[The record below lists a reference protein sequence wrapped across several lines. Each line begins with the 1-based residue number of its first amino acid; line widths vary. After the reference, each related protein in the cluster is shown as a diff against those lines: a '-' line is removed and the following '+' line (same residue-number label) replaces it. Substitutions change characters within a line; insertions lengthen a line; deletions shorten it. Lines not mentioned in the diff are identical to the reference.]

1 MKENPKEKKI
11 RDYWRCFGLREH
23 NCKARLITEGL
34 HILKYKGEHNHMPPE
49 RTRYARRN
57 SQIIDRSDTFNLHN
71 YE

>member
-49 RTRYARRN
+49 DK
-57 SQIIDRSDTFNLHN
+57 I
-71 YE
+71 

>member
-34 HILKYKGEHNHMPPE
+34 HILNYKGEHNHMPPE
-49 RTRYARRN
+49 N
-57 SQIIDRSDTFNLHN
+57 II
-71 YE
+71 